1 MKSRA
6 QEREKEVL
14 VPQKRLNFAGNSG
27 KKEGIKMKKRAL
39 WLLAVIMALP
49 LCACSSDKR
58 VELTAENLTDYLQI
72 SVEVVDCQV
81 NKDRTELFGMP
92 LMDISG
98 KAEIEISTMVQ
109 SDVQFENVELTLR
122 VQPSNLDWQFE
133 RGNQQRVNRY
143 DQTVNSKQIQISLP
157 FDGETTVSDRLEL
170 VTERKMGNFELSN
183 VGWEIIDVSGYAIEK

>member
-1 MKSRA
+1 M
-6 QEREKEVL
+6 
-14 VPQKRLNFAGNSG
+14 PQKRLNFAGNSG

-143 DQTVNSKQIQISLP
+143 DETVNSKQIQISLP
-157 FDGETTVSDRLEL
+157 FDGETTVSDRLDL

-183 VGWEIIDVSGYAIEK
+183 VGWEIIAVSGYAIEK

>member
-72 SVEVVDCQV
+72 SVEVVDCCW
-81 NKDRTELFGMP
+81 RR
-92 LMDISG
+92 
-98 KAEIEISTMVQ
+98 EIATIFCREY
-109 SDVQFENVELTLR
+109 LT
-122 VQPSNLDWQFE
+122 
-133 RGNQQRVNRY
+133 
-143 DQTVNSKQIQISLP
+143 
-157 FDGETTVSDRLEL
+157 
-170 VTERKMGNFELSN
+170 NFCRR
-183 VGWEIIDVSGYAIEK
+183 

>member
-1 MKSRA
+1 
-6 QEREKEVL
+6 
-14 VPQKRLNFAGNSG
+14 
-27 KKEGIKMKKRAL
+27 
-39 WLLAVIMALP
+39 
-49 LCACSSDKR
+49 
-58 VELTAENLTDYLQI
+58 
-72 SVEVVDCQV
+72 
-81 NKDRTELFGMP
+81 MP
-92 LMDISG
+92 LMDLSG

>member
-1 MKSRA
+1 MAAVVMHRFS
-6 QEREKEVL
+6 VL
-14 VPQKRLNFAGNSG
+14 AAP
-27 KKEGIKMKKRAL
+27 
-39 WLLAVIMALP
+39 
-49 LCACSSDKR
+49 
-58 VELTAENLTDYLQI
+58 
-72 SVEVVDCQV
+72 SVRSQGTVLGGVF
-81 NKDRTELFGMP
+81 K
-92 LMDISG
+92 
-98 KAEIEISTMVQ
+98 
-109 SDVQFENVELTLR
+109 NVELTLR